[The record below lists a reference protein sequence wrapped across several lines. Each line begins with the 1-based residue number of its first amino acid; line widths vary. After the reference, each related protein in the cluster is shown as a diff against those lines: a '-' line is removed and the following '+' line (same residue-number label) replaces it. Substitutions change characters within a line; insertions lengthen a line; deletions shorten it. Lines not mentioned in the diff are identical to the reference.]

1 MEKRYNDYWDNDIDR
16 LIDEY
21 IDNLHKQQQKEKEV
35 LKK

>member
-21 IDNLHKQQQKEKEV
+21 IDDLHKQQQKEKGV